1 LSGQRVEAKLTGT
14 TLALQVT
21 GSLQW
26 SGNPASKTKE
36 LLCTSVKGIYWVRT
50 TGIESGFEKGLCK

>member
-1 LSGQRVEAKLTGT
+1 MSGQRVEAELTGT

-26 SGNPASKTKE
+26 AGNPASKTKE
-36 LLCTSVKGIYWVRT
+36 LLCTSVKTIYRIRT
-50 TGIESGFEKGLCK
+50 TGIESGC